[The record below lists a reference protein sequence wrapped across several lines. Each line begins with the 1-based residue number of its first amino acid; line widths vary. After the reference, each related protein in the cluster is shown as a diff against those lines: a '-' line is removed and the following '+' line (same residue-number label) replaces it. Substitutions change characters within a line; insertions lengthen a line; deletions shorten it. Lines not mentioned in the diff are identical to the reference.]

1 MHGTASVEC
10 ERCGSQM
17 KTTVGS
23 RYSQW
28 MSTYRDDS
36 KTLLC
41 SDCKS
46 KASEPDERHISMEIE
61 RTSNGIEFGI
71 KLINPTRDS
80 VGFSLKNP
88 VFEDEEQWQDTKA
101 WSKAEK
107 DAKGTVGYLVVMNE
121 SEDIVLSHEFKSF
134 FSSSVPSGQMIIG
147 EKSSKEFS
155 LTWNKRGGLGYSK
168 ATRKLNRY
176 CKEPTTKPTDHRRLT
191 AVFILKAIPRNEW
204 EYRRC
209 SESII
214 L

>member
-1 MHGTASVEC
+1 MHGTASVDC

-46 KASEPDERHISMEIE
+46 ESSEPNERRISMDIE
-61 RTSNGIEFGI
+61 KTSNSIEFSV
-71 KLINPTRDS
+71 KLLNPTIDS

-88 VFEDEEQWQDTKA
+88 TFEDEEQWQDTEP
-101 WSKAEK
+101 WSKAAK
-107 DAKGTVGYLVVMNE
+107 DSEGTVGYLVVMNE
-121 SEDIVLSHEFKSF
+121 NEDIVLSHQFKSF

-147 EKSSKEFS
+147 EESSKEFS
-155 LTWNKRGGLGYSK
+155 LKWNEKGRLGYSR
-168 ATRKLNRY
+168 ATRETNRY
-176 CKEPTTKPTDHRRLT
+176 CKQPTTKPTDHRRLT

-209 SESII
+209 SESIV